1 MDDMF
6 SSGTQKKQIQIE
18 DKEETGNQ
26 KEKNY
31 KNEQSEALELL
42 KQGVRNLNVEVSD
55 YISERQERSVLV
67 VGTMAK
73 IVVSLSD
80 AQMDCC
86 FPFPLN
92 LVG

>member
-1 MDDMF
+1 MEDMF
-6 SSGTQKKQIQIE
+6 SSGIRKKQIQIE

-26 KEKNY
+26 KGKNH

-42 KQGVRNLNVEVSD
+42 KQGVRNLNVGVSD
-55 YISERQERSVLV
+55 YISVRQRRSVLV

-73 IVVSLSD
+73 IVVSLPD
-80 AQMDCC
+80 AQRDCC

-92 LVG
+92 LVD